1 METWQKQLK
10 LEAIKSYMRGEVA
23 LMVGEIISEYILT
36 DKINPLIINK
46 SVDRIM
52 DNINRWE
59 KSDEE
64 IYDNE

>member
-1 METWQKQLK
+1 
-10 LEAIKSYMRGEVA
+10 
-23 LMVGEIISEYILT
+23 MVGEIISEYILT

-64 IYDNE
+64 IYDNENTDKDMEEELRNKLNPMKQ